1 MSLTHGAHWAPGASA
16 SARPS
21 LCEEPAWRLN
31 VYRSFLMIDSMS
43 CAAPATLSIGE
54 MVDDAATI
62 GANAVVGV
70 DLDYET
76 VGQNGTM
83 LMVTTAGT
91 AVTVE

>member
-1 MSLTHGAHWAPGASA
+1 MRR
-16 SARPS
+16 AR
-21 LCEEPAWRLN
+21 
-31 VYRSFLMIDSMS
+31 D
-43 CAAPATLSIGE
+43 LSIGE